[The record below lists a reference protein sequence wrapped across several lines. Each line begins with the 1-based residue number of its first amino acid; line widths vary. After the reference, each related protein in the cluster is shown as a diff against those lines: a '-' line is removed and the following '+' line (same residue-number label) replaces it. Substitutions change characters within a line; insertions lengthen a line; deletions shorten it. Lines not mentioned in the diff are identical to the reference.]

1 LFILCSNICDSRLE
15 VLRLSEWMELF
26 NLGYTFFW
34 ITMVAMSV
42 FIVGAVAWFKMS
54 T

>member
-1 LFILCSNICDSRLE
+1 
-15 VLRLSEWMELF
+15 LSEWMELF

-34 ITMVAMSV
+34 LIMASISV

>member
-1 LFILCSNICDSRLE
+1 LNLFVGVRDVSGTRIMASI
-15 VLRLSEWMELF
+15 
-26 NLGYTFFW
+26 
-34 ITMVAMSV
+34 SV